1 MLFERGSRWQTV
13 VSQGL
18 MNEKETNR
26 FMAYEETDINHLF
39 LLCRILT
46 NCEYQVT
53 EY

>member
-1 MLFERGSRWQTV
+1 MLFELGSSWQTV

-18 MNEKETNR
+18 MNEKEINR
-26 FMAYEETDINHLF
+26 FMAYDETDINHLF
-39 LLCRILT
+39 MLHRILI